1 MAHKI
6 LRLPA
11 VKSVTGAS
19 RTFIY
24 TDPSF
29 PRAIKISERAVGWLE
44 DEVQKWLDERVK
56 LSRAA

>member
-1 MAHKI
+1 MARKF

-11 VKSVTGAS
+11 VKAMTGGS

-29 PRAIKISERAVGWLE
+29 PSPIHISERAVAWCE
-44 DEVQKWLDERVK
+44 DEVQQWMEDRVK